1 MICKFCNAEMED
13 SHKFCPFCGKDQS
26 ESAEPEQ
33 GRTVEPVQEMTAE
46 PVVEKPK
53 KKRKKHIQ
61 IVHAIPETLQEKLLL
76 QKEIRNEDIKRA
88 IKLYTRSGMNK

>member
-1 MICKFCNAEMED
+1 MGTERIEKGMLARSKAGHD
-13 SHKFCPFCGKDQS
+13 KDTYYVVWD
-26 ESAEPEQ
+26 ADDGYVWLTD
-33 GRTVEPVQEMTAE
+33 GRLKLI
-46 PVVEKPK
+46 EKPK

-88 IKLYTRSGMNK
+88 IKLFTRSGMNK